1 MKNNAIKFNGINS
14 TLGNE
19 ANTIL
24 EMVKASIEFHREE
37 LGMMEEAVREQLTST
52 NSTKKK

>member
-19 ANTIL
+19 AAAIL
-24 EMVKASIEFHREE
+24 EMVKLSIETHREE
-37 LGMMEEAVREQLTST
+37 LGMMEEAVREQLNST
-52 NSTKKK
+52 NKKKL